1 MNIICGTYVLKDLIS
16 GVRKKKVTQTH
27 NRPQIFRRLRKEE
40 FDRIEV
46 SEIHDY
52 LVQLEKQYAIFFEP
66 QVKTALISR
75 CRDRQSGGLGNFI
88 EILELMIS
96 HVRPEWE
103 TISYQIIEES
113 GRILH
118 DHTEDIQS
126 YTSIKL
132 SKYDILENEEETE
145 NKDNIVNV
153 PTVDTKREYINVSA
167 LKTVTIDMALFNDAL
182 RHKMSM

>member
-1 MNIICGTYVLKDLIS
+1 MTLEVAVFIINLI
-16 GVRKKKVTQTH
+16 
-27 NRPQIFRRLRKEE
+27 
-40 FDRIEV
+40 
-46 SEIHDY
+46 
-52 LVQLEKQYAIFFEP
+52 QLEKQYAIFFEP

-103 TISYQIIEES
+103 DISYQIIAET

-118 DHTEDIQS
+118 DHTEEIQS
-126 YTSIKL
+126 YTSIKP
-132 SKYDILENEEETE
+132 SRYDSIGNEEEE
-145 NKDNIVNV
+145 KIESVVNAVNV
-153 PTVDTKREYINVSA
+153 PTTDSKHELIDVSA
-167 LKTVTIDMALFNDAL
+167 LTTVSLDMALLNDAL

>member
-1 MNIICGTYVLKDLIS
+1 MFIINLI
-16 GVRKKKVTQTH
+16 
-27 NRPQIFRRLRKEE
+27 
-40 FDRIEV
+40 
-46 SEIHDY
+46 
-52 LVQLEKQYAIFFEP
+52 QLEKQYAIFFEP

-118 DHTEDIQS
+118 DHTEDIS
-126 YTSIKL
+126 PTPLSSRPDTISLKMKKL
-132 SKYDILENEEETE
+132 KI
-145 NKDNIVNV
+145 
-153 PTVDTKREYINVSA
+153 
-167 LKTVTIDMALFNDAL
+167 
-182 RHKMSM
+182 

>member
-1 MNIICGTYVLKDLIS
+1 MSTEFCYNIGYIGNCGIVHCIILSRETTVFIINLI
-16 GVRKKKVTQTH
+16 
-27 NRPQIFRRLRKEE
+27 
-40 FDRIEV
+40 
-46 SEIHDY
+46 
-52 LVQLEKQYAIFFEP
+52 QLEKQYAIFFEP

-96 HVRPEWE
+96 YVRPEWE

-126 YTSIKL
+126 YTSIK
-132 SKYDILENEEETE
+132 SSRYDILENEEVE
-145 NKDNIVNV
+145 NIESVVNAVNI
-153 PTVDTKREYINVSA
+153 PTTD
-167 LKTVTIDMALFNDAL
+167 
-182 RHKMSM
+182 

>member
-1 MNIICGTYVLKDLIS
+1 MFIITLI
-16 GVRKKKVTQTH
+16 
-27 NRPQIFRRLRKEE
+27 
-40 FDRIEV
+40 
-46 SEIHDY
+46 
-52 LVQLEKQYAIFFEP
+52 QLEKQYAIFFEP
-66 QVKTALISR
+66 QVETALISR

-96 HVRPEWE
+96 YVRPEWE

-118 DHTEDIQS
+118 DHTEDIQA
-126 YTSIKL
+126 YTSIK
-132 SKYDILENEEETE
+132 SSRYDILENEEETE

-167 LKTVTIDMALFNDAL
+167 LKTANIDIALFNDAL